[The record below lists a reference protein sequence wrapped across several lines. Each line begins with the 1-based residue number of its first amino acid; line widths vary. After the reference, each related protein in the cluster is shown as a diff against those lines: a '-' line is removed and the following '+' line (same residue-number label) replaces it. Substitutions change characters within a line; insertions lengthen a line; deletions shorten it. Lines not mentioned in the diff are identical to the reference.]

1 MANGRGRKGWRL
13 PRTLGLLAL
22 LPLGAACEGL
32 NAPIYF
38 VGPAFESGDDP
49 AVRPG
54 SGLTLQFRRPGEA
67 DREVLDAESEARGYE
82 VPWISRQWVHLQ
94 LTYSVTNLEGE
105 EGFFNLMVDGANE
118 FTKYDSQV
126 VSDAIAEDDPIY
138 LPLVQSGSI
147 LFGPGETHHGILR
160 EDDFAEGE
168 LDLDAL
174 GRWLDPDPTSPTFAG
189 VLQNRSDVNP
199 IGLRTVEEGGQ
210 MPEPFRRLAVPALI
224 EINVSVVSNRRVR
237 CEYAV
242 RVRDE
247 DDRLLHRAGDRLYET
262 SPTLFQP
269 PATN

>member
-1 MANGRGRKGWRL
+1 MANRGRL
-13 PRTLGLLAL
+13 MGLRAIGVLAL
-22 LPLGAACEGL
+22 LPVGAGCESL
-32 NAPIYF
+32 NAPLYF
-38 VGPAFESGDDP
+38 VGPTFESGDDP

-54 SGLTLQFRRPGEA
+54 SGLTLRFRRPDETEA
-67 DREVLDAESEARGYE
+67 EALDAASGTRGYE
-82 VPWISRQWVHLQ
+82 VPWIARDKVHVQ
-94 LTYSVTNLEGE
+94 LTYSVTNLDGE
-105 EGFFNLMVDGANE
+105 AGFFNLMVDGANE

-138 LPLVQSGSI
+138 LPLVQTGTI
-147 LFGPGETHHGILR
+147 PIGPGETFNGILR

-174 GRWLDPDPTSPTFAG
+174 GRWLDTDPASPTFAG
-189 VLQNRSDVNP
+189 VLLNRSDVNP
-199 IGLRTVEEGGQ
+199 IGLRTVDEGGQ
-210 MPEPFRRLAVPALI
+210 LPEDFRRLAVPALI
-224 EINVSVVSNRRVR
+224 EINVSVVSDRRVR

-247 DDRLLHRAGDRLYET
+247 DDRLLHRSTDRLFQT

>member
-1 MANGRGRKGWRL
+1 MAARRL
-13 PRTLGLLAL
+13 RPVVPAIGVVACAL
-22 LPLGAACEGL
+22 LGAGCEGL
-32 NAPIYF
+32 NAPLYF
-38 VGPAFESGDDP
+38 VGPTFESGDDP

-54 SGLTLQFRRPGEA
+54 SGLTLQFREPNEG
-67 DREVLDAESEARGYE
+67 DREALDLASEARGYD
-82 VPWISRQWVHLQ
+82 VPWIARDKVHLQ
-94 LTYSVTNLEGE
+94 LSYTVTNLDGE
-105 EGFFNLMVDGANE
+105 AGDFNLMVDGANE

-138 LPLVQSGSI
+138 LPLVQTGSI
-147 LFGPGETHHGILR
+147 LIGAGETYHGIVR

-174 GRWLDPDPTSPTFAG
+174 GRWLDTAADSPTFAG
-189 VLQNRSDVNP
+189 VLLNRSEVNP
-199 IGLRTVEEGGQ
+199 VGLG
-210 MPEPFRRLAVPALI
+210 MLPEPLHQMAIPALV

-237 CEYAV
+237 CEYAI

-247 DDRLLHRAGDRLYET
+247 DDRLLHRSTDSLYST